1 MARIINFQGRRIK
14 VPDNATD
21 ADIAAILGAGE
32 ATPAV
37 TRPEDQRD
45 QSGVPGGAA
54 VTTQTPAQPADDG
67 GFMSSIMS
75 GLDYVDN
82 TAAIGLTGARRGVSA
97 VLGLPVDAVNNVPRI
112 ANLLPGVEGI
122 GPISGNPV
130 LGSDWIDAILG
141 SPTDL
146 AAAGYNAG
154 AEALGS
160 DSRVAGSEGP
170 VPQDFIQRGAAR
182 VGQEIG
188 AAAVPA
194 GGAILAG
201 ARMGVNGARALG
213 GPIGRYLESA
223 AVNPSAF
230 AGKEGA
236 VALGA
241 GMGAAGA
248 NEITRSA
255 GGDPHSAS
263 GQLADLFGA
272 LAGAGLTGIGGALVR
287 GGRDVFS
294 AFSGNPNYASRVVGD
309 NVADTLIRNSDV
321 MNRQV
326 DPTNL
331 TAPLDTQALVDAI
344 NRPSQAEALVPGF
357 RASTADHAADAGL
370 ASLEAARARANPGPY
385 RQRADQ
391 NAMAVEDTIAGMRP
405 DESPA
410 ALREALDLERNRR
423 VTDAGTL
430 ARMAEDDLLAA
441 ITGVQPG
448 MVDAT
453 ARGSTARAALED
465 AYQTARRGVDEAYRP
480 INEADIPVNAVPL
493 AERFAATTDN
503 LPVNDR
509 QRFLPSEA
517 RLPEQFV
524 TPGTD
529 PTPTGILGP
538 DGQPIMRPGEQPSGE
553 VPLREITSIRSGL
566 TDDVRAARA
575 TPGQAQKARV
585 ADQYRQQTDQFL
597 DEAVPPELREQYDAA
612 RNARRDVADRF
623 ERPGTALQRVL
634 QRREGGA
641 YQMDDSAVTRQ
652 FTPTNQ
658 GNLTDFRDAIREAGT
673 DTRLR
678 SAIADEVVTEA
689 QRMGVMEKP
698 DALRKFLDDRSIV
711 LEQFPELRQKLG
723 TVADRRQAVDTARGA
738 ETDLQREL
746 GTDTQPGRGTVGRYL
761 QFSDANAE
769 KAISEVMAARDP
781 GKAAD
786 ELLTFVG
793 DDPTAVQGARA
804 AFWKKLEADSR
815 SRNENATTESGIAP
829 WMPRKMLAFLD
840 DPAKAAVA
848 ERLYKDDP
856 QHLADIRTLANALR
870 SVNTGAKVGNATNP
884 SGTALMMKGQPPVTL
899 AEVGSKGY
907 QAQTGR
913 ASWAYIGTYLAGKV
927 ARGIVGRQRAKAFEL
942 LLDKALT
949 DKDVAASL
957 LLENNPANRAALARK
972 AKGWLGNEA
981 STFVNL
987 MNEEDDDTKRETME
1001 AIGGR

>member
-1 MARIINFQGRRIK
+1 MMEAELFDGT
-14 VPDNATD
+14 VLEFPDGTD
-21 ADIAAILGAGE
+21 QSVIQRVVREQTAAKRG
-32 ATPAV
+32 ATPA
-37 TRPEDQRD
+37 EDKRD
-45 QSGVPGGAA
+45 QSGVPGGTA
-54 VTTQTPAQPADDG
+54 VTTQTPVQPAADD

-75 GLDYVDN
+75 GLDYVDD
-82 TAAIGLTGARRGVSA
+82 TIAGGLTGARQGVSA
-97 VLGLPVDAVNNVPRI
+97 VLGLPVDAVNNAPRI
-112 ANLLPGVEGI
+112 ANLLPGVDGV
-122 GPISGNPV
+122 GPISDNPV
-130 LGSDWIDAILG
+130 LGSRFIDMIMGA
-141 SPTDL
+141 PTDL

-160 DSRVAGSEGP
+160 DSRVSGSEGP
-170 VPQDFIQRGAAR
+170 IPQDFIQRGARR
-182 VGQEIG
+182 VGQELG
-188 AAAVPA
+188 AAAVPV
-194 GGAILAG
+194 GGALLAAG
-201 ARMGVNGARALG
+201 RMGVNGARAMG
-213 GPIGRYLESA
+213 GPIGNYLESA
-223 AVNPSAF
+223 AINPSVF
-230 AGKEGA
+230 AGKEAA
-236 VALGA
+236 VATGA
-241 GMGAAGA
+241 GTGAAVA
-248 NEITRSA
+248 NEII
-255 GGDPHSAS
+255 DPTTSG
-263 GQLADLFGA
+263 GQLADLLGA
-272 LAGAGLTGIGGALVR
+272 LFGAGLTGVGGALSR
-287 GGRDVFS
+287 GVRDVGS
-294 AFSGNPNYASRVVGD
+294 AFTGNPNYASRVVGD

-326 DPTNL
+326 DPMNL
-331 TAPLDTQALVDAI
+331 TAPLDTQALIDAI
-344 NRPSQAEALVPGF
+344 RRPSQAEELVPGF
-357 RASTADHAADAGL
+357 RASTADHAGDAGL

-423 VTDAGTL
+423 VTEAGTL
-430 ARMAEDDLLAA
+430 ARTAEDELLAA

-448 MVDAT
+448 MADAT

-465 AYQTARRGVDEAYRP
+465 AYQAARRGVDEAYRP

-503 LPVNDR
+503 LPLNDR

-575 TPGQAQKARV
+575 APGQAQKARV

-597 DEAVPPELREQYDAA
+597 DEAVPPELRQQYDTA
-612 RNARRDVADRF
+612 RNARRDLADRF

-723 TVADRRQAVDTARGA
+723 TVADRKQAVDTARST

-793 DDPTAVQGARA
+793 DDPAAVQGARA

-815 SRNENATTESGIAP
+815 SKNENATTESGIAP
-829 WMPRKMLAFLD
+829 WMPRKMLSFLD

-927 ARGIVGRQRAKAFEL
+927 ARGVVGRQRAKAFEL

-949 DKDVAASL
+949 DKDVASSL

-981 STFVNL
+981 STFVDL
-987 MNEEDDDTKRETME
+987 MNEEDDDTKRETMR
-1001 AIGGR
+1001 AIDGR